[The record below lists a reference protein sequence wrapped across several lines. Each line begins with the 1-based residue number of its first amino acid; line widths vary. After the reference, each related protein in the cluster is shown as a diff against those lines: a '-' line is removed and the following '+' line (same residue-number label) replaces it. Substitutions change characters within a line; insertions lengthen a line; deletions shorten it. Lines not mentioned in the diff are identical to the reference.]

1 MRLSLCACAMALAV
15 IGCARH
21 KDLIPTGGSR
31 ADGTVDLSYELGLY
45 EKPVIDQ
52 AQGLIAARQRCAA
65 CGYKDAEPFGGEKR
79 QCQQLYGSDC
89 LRSFVMLTYQC
100 LGANKPT

>member
-1 MRLSLCACAMALAV
+1 MRHWGLALCVVLALA
-15 IGCARH
+15 GCARK

-45 EKPVIDQ
+45 EKPVLDPEK
-52 AQGLIAARQRCAA
+52 GLIIARQRCAA
-65 CGYKDAEPFGGEKR
+65 WGYTGAEAFGGEKR
-79 QCQQLYGSDC
+79 QCQAFYGGDC
-89 LRSFVMLTYQC
+89 IRWFVTMTYQC